1 MNTPTNQKNQTNHV
15 SQVTTAA
22 TAATAATATPT
33 NGIVSPSRAKEIAA
47 VFIKYAEKYTGDILL
62 PKDTIFSVT
71 KDLKKIKVTGS
82 ELEQLDQRPY
92 AYLSHDQASQSH
104 WFMRRFRNSDG
115 WRGF

>member
-1 MNTPTNQKNQTNHV
+1 MNNPTNQKNQTKHS
-15 SQVTTAA
+15 SQTTAA
-22 TAATAATATPT
+22 TAATAATPA

-47 VFIKYAEKYTGDILL
+47 IFIKYAEKYTGDIIL